1 MKYSFDM
8 KKQILFIISLALFL
22 GISCTK
28 ETSKKQEVTQLAKA
42 VKTAVKINQKNT
54 TVEVKSTRST
64 VALKNNSN
72 DEDDIQEL
80 DLDEIKKEINNSINT
95 TLGKY
100 FK

>member
-1 MKYSFDM
+1 M
-8 KKQILFIISLALFL
+8 
-22 GISCTK
+22 
-28 ETSKKQEVTQLAKA
+28 
-42 VKTAVKINQKNT
+42 
-54 TVEVKSTRST
+54 
-64 VALKNNSN
+64 KNNSN